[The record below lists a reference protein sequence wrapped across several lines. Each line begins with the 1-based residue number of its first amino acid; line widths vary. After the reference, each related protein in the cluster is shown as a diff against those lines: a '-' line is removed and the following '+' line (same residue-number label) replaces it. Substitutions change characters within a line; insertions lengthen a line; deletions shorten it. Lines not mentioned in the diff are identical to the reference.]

1 MTRVA
6 ETDHGPNKQGL
17 PAVMRHIATFPP
29 VGLGKLGN
37 FSRKHQI
44 IFFLPISWSRSF
56 RSGGSCVKKN
66 LCFLLLKNPDAGL
79 LCHLLLHG
87 QTDSVRCLLGCQCK
101 GNSEKCFERGICPSR
116 ISHSTPMVSEET
128 HQIAGQTTAYQ
139 R

>member
-79 LCHLLLHG
+79 CV
-87 QTDSVRCLLGCQCK
+87 TSYCMATRTENCLLGCRCK